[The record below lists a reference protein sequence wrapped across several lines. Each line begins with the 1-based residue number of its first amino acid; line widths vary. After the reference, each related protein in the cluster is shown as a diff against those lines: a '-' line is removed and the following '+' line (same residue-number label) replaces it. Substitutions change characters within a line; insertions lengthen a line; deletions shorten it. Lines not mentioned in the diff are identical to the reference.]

1 MKKILI
7 LIVAVFLGFGL
18 FKLLE
23 GFANST
29 SDAPW
34 GPNIDDVSAQFIIQ
48 KVGSDYVIQF
58 TKKYGWTKVRYK
70 KGTYYIA
77 QSNQDLEPFVGK
89 RVLLTGQQYWPP
101 EPKQCIQSACHDLH
115 FSHYKPD
122 QGTPL
127 VFIDSIELSK

>member
-48 KVGSDYVIQF
+48 KLPLHPKIRG
-58 TKKYGWTKVRYK
+58 KKSEKSGLGAIPCVM
-70 KGTYYIA
+70 
-77 QSNQDLEPFVGK
+77 
-89 RVLLTGQQYWPP
+89 
-101 EPKQCIQSACHDLH
+101 
-115 FSHYKPD
+115 
-122 QGTPL
+122 
-127 VFIDSIELSK
+127 